1 MVIEWKERE
10 HDAVDALAIEDEA
23 CMDALRD
30 CGLKKFF
37 LTPYLRAQ
45 PELLRFIIDARDVK
59 DQVFRLRDQT
69 LELDVSDVY
78 FITGLSQRGARP
90 ILTGSRPSG
99 EKMREVVDKIC
110 PGAQF
115 GPKVD
120 IATVP
125 DLVLRVILFTITC
138 TAGVQAPHEAS
149 KNHLLLAA
157 ECLSPT
163 LFDWASAVTL
173 NIKRQLTKCKHGGN
187 KQFGYGS
194 IIVSFFLER
203 LPIFRIQSGIVAD
216 LVPREPRMARWAAL
230 MPRGGGGQQMVWR
243 PEFFIWLRDQ
253 LIAVNDWPYAGTDF
267 TGDPDLALPEGED
280 WDEELGKNSLCFL
293 NFFMY
298 FNVFGN
304 TCVSLTMAICVCRCR
319 SRATCWYISHRP

>member
-1 MVIEWKERE
+1 MEIVWKERE
-10 HDAVDALAIEDEA
+10 HDAVDALTLEDEA

-37 LTPYLRAQ
+37 LTPYLHAQ
-45 PELLRFIIDARDVK
+45 PELLRFIIDSWDTE

-78 FITGLSQRGARP
+78 FITGLSRRGAQP

-99 EKMREVVDKIC
+99 ENMGEVVDRTC

-115 GPKVD
+115 GQNSAKVD

-125 DLVLRVILFTITC
+125 DLVLRVILFTITR
-138 TAGVQAPHEAS
+138 ASGVHAPHEAS

-157 ECLSPT
+157 ECLKPT
-163 LFDWASAVTL
+163 LFDSTSAVTV
-173 NIKRQLTKCKHGGN
+173 NIKRQLTKCKRGGN

-203 LPIFRIQSGIVAD
+203 LPIFRI
-216 LVPREPRMARWAAL
+216 
-230 MPRGGGGQQMVWR
+230 
-243 PEFFIWLRDQ
+243 
-253 LIAVNDWPYAGTDF
+253 
-267 TGDPDLALPEGED
+267 
-280 WDEELGKNSLCFL
+280 
-293 NFFMY
+293 
-298 FNVFGN
+298 
-304 TCVSLTMAICVCRCR
+304 
-319 SRATCWYISHRP
+319 